1 MHARARLASIA
12 SENIPQMVH
21 PAYGEK
27 EIDAHTSRVLIH
39 TYTLHTH
46 TAGYARTH
54 LVSYTRCLG
63 SNTYVAEILHE

>member
-27 EIDAHTSRVLIH
+27 EIDASRYTH
-39 TYTLHTH
+39 TYIRISSSYTH
-46 TAGYARTH
+46 VAGYARTR
-54 LVSYTRCLG
+54 LVSYTRCLR
-63 SNTYVAEILHE
+63 SNTSVT